1 MKRLAMIAMAGAALL
16 SVGCAITPT
25 VVRLAPPGSHG
36 IGWVGQ
42 EWRVCGEG
50 ACPGATPKTMVI
62 PAAVPAPKNR
72 PAPTTKPGPAI
83 ERVPVSV
90 HFDFAEAHLSK
101 AGLAQLEQVLSLIQD
116 GDSLRIQGR
125 TDARGSTKFNNR
137 LARQRADAIAAWLK
151 QRGIK
156 NPMEIEAQGR
166 CCYVASNDSEEGR
179 AANRRVEIHFISTKE
194 VHP

>member
-1 MKRLAMIAMAGAALL
+1 MRLAMIAMAGAAFLA
-16 SVGCAITPT
+16 VGCAITPAET
-25 VVRLAPPGSHG
+25 RLVAPRAHAV
-36 IGWVGQ
+36 GWVGH

-50 ACPGATPKTMVI
+50 ACPGATLKTMVM
-62 PAAVPAPKNR
+62 PTVVLAPENR
-72 PAPTTKPGPAI
+72 PAPTTKPGPAV

-101 AGLAQLEQVLSLIQD
+101 AGLAQLEQLLPLIRD
-116 GDSLRIQGR
+116 GETLRIQGR
-125 TDARGSTKFNNR
+125 TDARGSTKFNDR

-151 QRGIK
+151 QRGVK